1 MSVVK
6 IFAIT
11 RGPGDDGEQLEHL
24 IEARAA
30 AYQNHAGFLGLEL
43 LAPIDERDVWLFVTR
58 WADAESFDDFVAGP
72 AFAGHGGE
80 DRVAAFGGPES
91 TTMEIWSYR
100 LSLTTAER

>member
-11 RGPGDDGEQLEHL
+11 AGGGDYGDQLERL

-43 LAPIDERDVWLFVTR
+43 LAPTDERDVWLFVTR
-58 WADAESFDDFVAGP
+58 WADTESFDDFVASP
-72 AFAGHGGE
+72 AFAGHAGA

-91 TTMEIWSYR
+91 ATSEIWSFR
-100 LSLTTAER
+100 LSLTTAT

>member
-11 RGPGDDGEQLEHL
+11 RGAGDDGEQLEHL

-30 AYQNHAGFLGLEL
+30 AYQNHSGFLGLEL
-43 LAPIDERDVWLFVTR
+43 LAPIDERDTWLFVTR
-58 WADAESFDDFVAGP
+58 WADAESFDDFAAGP
-72 AFAGHGGE
+72 AFAGGA

-91 TTMEIWSYR
+91 TTAEIWSFR
-100 LSLTTAER
+100 LSLTTER